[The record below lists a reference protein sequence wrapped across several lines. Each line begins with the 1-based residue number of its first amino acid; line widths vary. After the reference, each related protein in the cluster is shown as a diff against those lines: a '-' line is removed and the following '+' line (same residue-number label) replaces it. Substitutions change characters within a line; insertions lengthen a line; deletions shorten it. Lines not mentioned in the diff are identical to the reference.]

1 MMGKD
6 QIRSPTVNI
15 VGRAEMGQRY
25 RGVFDVPTRSP
36 FSPRAVPENLSQFL
50 TLPNDKIAR
59 VSLVRV
65 RVNAVDR
72 QLFEVLSRELSV
84 FRKLRRVVID
94 AAWNLVADSLVNERP
109 DLVYD
114 LGDIVGRFGVEVY
127 ALDAEVLHVLVE
139 CLCVPRG
146 EPERVFAGLSRSVDD
161 PIIDVGDVEDKED
174 AVSYSPEIT
183 RDNVIVNVGLRVAD
197 MAGVIDCG
205 STYEHVDSSRMDG
218 PELVRASGQ
227 GIVDS
232 QAGLGGSCHVYSPGV
247 VLLISHNWLGK
258 MSFRGRT

>member
-36 FSPRAVPENLSQFL
+36 SSPRAVPENLSRFL

-174 AVSYSPEIT
+174 AVSYSP
-183 RDNVIVNVGLRVAD
+183 
-197 MAGVIDCG
+197 
-205 STYEHVDSSRMDG
+205 
-218 PELVRASGQ
+218 
-227 GIVDS
+227 
-232 QAGLGGSCHVYSPGV
+232 GV